1 MRKFVFIA
9 AITAT
14 LMGVASCEA
23 RKHDNV
29 VSFKEDDAG
38 MAAAIAQA
46 RQTTDTFLARLNQP
60 STPNDYVAVKIALPT
75 TDGSL
80 EHIWCGNVQFAN
92 GVFTA
97 TIANDPRDTQYKF
110 GQQVTAPKAEISD
123 WMYVQDGK
131 LVGGYTIRYMHSTM
145 TPDEQ
150 TKFREGMPF
159 RFE

>member
-1 MRKFVFIA
+1 MRTIVVSVLL
-9 AITAT
+9 AT
-14 LMGVASCEA
+14 TLACAVGCDA

-29 VSFKEDDAG
+29 VSFKKDDTG

-60 STPNDYVAVKIALPT
+60 STPDDYVTVKIALPT

-80 EHIWCGNVQFAN
+80 EHIWCENVQFSN

-110 GQQVTAPKAEISD
+110 GQQVTAPKGEISD

-131 LVGGYTIRYMHSTM
+131 LVGGYTIRYVHSTM
-145 TPDEQ
+145 TPEEQ